1 MDSRTVVDAHARL
14 PWWRNRHVLVPLYF
28 SCGGLSGGALAVGAL
43 AELMH
48 APGGDRVAPLAYR
61 LAFPLI
67 AFGSFLLLL
76 DLTRPLRFFRLLTH
90 FNPRS
95 PVSLG
100 SYGLVVYGGLALL
113 FALAP
118 LAGVASLPRPL
129 VVVALAAAL
138 FIASYTG
145 VLLTA
150 SSKPAWNAS
159 PLMGGIFLALALA
172 SGAAALILLV
182 LASPA
187 SGGDSIGWL
196 RRFLAACLGVQALL
210 LAFHLWRVQRVPI
223 AERAGCDRL
232 LLHGRVAAA
241 FWIALALLF
250 ATPLVLPLALAS
262 ASVLLGGLLF
272 RYAIF
277 LAEE

>member
-1 MDSRTVVDAHARL
+1 MSSRTVVDAHARL

-28 SCGGLSGGALAVGAL
+28 SCGGLSGGAFAIGAL

-48 APGGDRVAPLAYR
+48 APGGDRVATLAYR

-67 AFGSFLLLL
+67 AFGSLLLLL
-76 DLTRPLRFFRLLTH
+76 DLTRPLRFFRLLTRL
-90 FNPRS
+90 NPRS

-100 SYGLVVYGGLALL
+100 SYGLVVYGGLAFL

-118 LAGVASLPRPL
+118 IAGVASLPRPL
-129 VVVALAAAL
+129 VVVALGAAL

-172 SGAAALILLV
+172 SGAGALILLV
-182 LASPA
+182 LASSA
-187 SGGDSIGWL
+187 SGADPVPWL
-196 RRFLAACLGVQALL
+196 RRFLGACVGAQALL
-210 LAFHLWRVQRVPI
+210 LAWHLWRIQHVPP
-223 AERAGCDRL
+223 AERAGCER
-232 LLHGRVAAA
+232 LLHGRIGAA
-241 FWIALALLF
+241 FWSALALLF
-250 ATPLVLPLALAS
+250 AAPLALPHALAS

-272 RYAIF
+272 RYAVF

>member
-1 MDSRTVVDAHARL
+1 MNQRTIVASHARV

-28 SCGGLSGGALAVGAL
+28 SCGGLSSGTFAVGAL
-43 AELMH
+43 AELMR
-48 APGGDRVAPLAYR
+48 ATGGRHVAALAYR

-67 AFGSFLLLL
+67 AFGSLLLLL

-100 SYGLVVYGGLALL
+100 SYGLIAYGALALL
-113 FALAP
+113 FSLAP
-118 LAGVASLPRPL
+118 LAGVDSLPRPL
-129 VVVALAAAL
+129 VAVALAAAL

-150 SSKPAWNAS
+150 SSRPAWNAS
-159 PLMGGIFLALALA
+159 PLMGGIFLALSFA
-172 SGAAALILLV
+172 SGSAALILLV
-182 LASPA
+182 HASPPA
-187 SGGDSIGWL
+187 GGDPLVWL
-196 RRFLAACLGVQALL
+196 RRFLAACLGVQAML
-210 LAFHLWRVQRVPI
+210 LAFHLWRVQRVPS
-223 AERAGCDRL
+223 AERAGCER
-232 LLHGRVAAA
+232 LLHGRIGAA
-241 FWIALALLF
+241 FWTALALMF
-250 ATPLVLPLALAS
+250 AVPLALPIAIAS
-262 ASVLLGGLLF
+262 ASVLVGGILF